1 MKEAEERRRQ
11 IEEEQEKEREMRK
24 QLERE
29 KEQQREQVLILND
42 TKQKQRIDEFT
53 KKFNEKDEIL
63 HKIQIERQTV
73 MTEKRNTDTL
83 KRLDKRENVERIKR
97 RQEYDRH
104 KLQEKLNEKMERAD
118 KLQGDLSVL
127 LVQRQNM
134 RREIEKQ
141 KRDIMGKFEKLREGK
156 LPPQELQKQ
165 LGVTPTDKLEALDA
179 GQQLRSQSQGKPE
192 VRKKEQLKEKM
203 EAISKKR
210 ESLVKQIEAT
220 REVGSVPP
228 AND

>member
-1 MKEAEERRRQ
+1 
-11 IEEEQEKEREMRK
+11 
-24 QLERE
+24 
-29 KEQQREQVLILND
+29 
-42 TKQKQRIDEFT
+42 
-53 KKFNEKDEIL
+53 
-63 HKIQIERQTV
+63 

-156 LPPQELQKQ
+156 LPP
-165 LGVTPTDKLEALDA
+165 
-179 GQQLRSQSQGKPE
+179 
-192 VRKKEQLKEKM
+192 
-203 EAISKKR
+203 
-210 ESLVKQIEAT
+210 
-220 REVGSVPP
+220 
-228 AND
+228 